1 MFFSKEERSSVTE
14 ANPTWKVPDVARELG
29 ARWNNCQDKSKY
41 EALAIKDKKRYESG
55 KVTTGTFHSD
65 DLVDVISHTTKQIL
79 RL

>member
-1 MFFSKEERSSVTE
+1 MFFSKDMRTSVTE

-55 KVTTGTFHSD
+55 KVTTVGHFTRM
-65 DLVDVISHTTKQIL
+65 T
-79 RL
+79 

>member
-1 MFFSKEERSSVTE
+1 MFFSKEERTRVVE

-55 KVTTGTFHSD
+55 KVTTVGHFTRM
-65 DLVDVISHTTKQIL
+65 T
-79 RL
+79 